1 LKTLGTGMVSLLA
14 SPLAE
19 MMVTVGLDMVAIVG
33 GVLWLVV
40 VEVGQFWRC
49 AVKCCEISLNV
60 GPCTRRASG
69 LIVNTM
75 GARCNTAWLVY
86 T

>member
-1 LKTLGTGMVSLLA
+1 MKLTLKTLGTVAVSLLA

-40 VEVGQFWRC
+40 VEAGSILEMRDGVLRNF
-49 AVKCCEISLNV
+49 A
-60 GPCTRRASG
+60 
-69 LIVNTM
+69 
-75 GARCNTAWLVY
+75 
-86 T
+86 